1 MYVNMALEWRYLKYQ
16 VLIINVVKFIR
27 KLINIKPGEY
37 RPDRGRLHVGGIGV
51 VVAGGPFGQTRFGL
65 WGGCSRCSLL
75 PSRALR
81 VVRVAR
87 ALVSVHPRPIGPDA
101 AGRPRRGGSP
111 AVVSESHP
119 SGESGDTGAPPAGGL
134 VAPPGPA
141 LGQVCAAGPS
151 RRFRGRGG
159 GHPHLGD
166 RARRECVPR
175 VLITS
180 LSVIFVREYKYFCT
194 RVHTENSDNFPLG
207 GAHICGSSDLRT
219 LLALHRG

>member
-151 RRFRGRGG
+151 RRFRASPKGGRVGSA
-159 GHPHLGD
+159 LGWPCATRV
-166 RARRECVPR
+166 RAE
-175 VLITS
+175 S
-180 LSVIFVREYKYFCT
+180 SDYFPFSHICT
-194 RVHTENSDNFPLG
+194 RVQIFLYESTYREF
-207 GAHICGSSDLRT
+207 R
-219 LLALHRG
+219 